1 MRMDHEL
8 VIQAFSVRESGEIK
22 IGSWENTAVLF
33 AGKEE
38 KNGLSVYASHAAAKR
53 TSTKFYV
60 RAETEITQ
68 HNRVVFCGVPY
79 TLTGISEKGRDL
91 LELSAV
97 QVRDDTCS
105 VYRRD
110 AQVDAYKRPI
120 CGVPPKVMEFPA
132 VLVEKYLGFTQNAPM
147 AQTQTTFVLVTPKE
161 VSLKIAGLVE
171 VNDARYAV
179 RICHTLDEYKS
190 SMRLHGWKNLKN
202 FYGRSKSCIFLHNPP
217 LWKVPV
223 IEVFSRALEK
233 DLGKAGMRCRR

>member
-1 MRMDHEL
+1 MRIDHEL

-60 RAETEITQ
+60 RAEIEITQ

-132 VLVEKYLGFTQNAPM
+132 VLAEKYLGFAQNIPM
-147 AQTQTTFVLVTPKE
+147 AQTQTTFVLVTPKA
-161 VSLKIAGLVE
+161 VSLKIADLV
-171 VNDARYAV
+171 DMGGARYAV
-179 RICHTLDEYKS
+179 QVCHTLDEYKNEYEIT
-190 SMRLHGWKNLKN
+190 R
-202 FYGRSKSCIFLHNPP
+202 
-217 LWKVPV
+217 
-223 IEVFSRALEK
+223 K
-233 DLGKAGMRCRR
+233 DDA

>member
-1 MRMDHEL
+1 MRIDHEL
-8 VIQAFSVRESGEIK
+8 VIQDFLMRESGEIK

-110 AQVDAYKRPI
+110 APVDAYKRPI
-120 CGVPPKVMEFPA
+120 CGDPAKVMQFPV
-132 VLVEKYLGFTQNAPM
+132 VLAEKYLGFTQNTPM
-147 AQTQTTFVLVTPKE
+147 AQTQTTFVLVTPKA
-161 VSLKIAGLVE
+161 VSLKIADLVD
-171 VNDARYAV
+171 VGGVRYAV
-179 RICHTLDEYKS
+179 QVCHTLDEYKNEYEIT
-190 SMRLHGWKNLKN
+190 R
-202 FYGRSKSCIFLHNPP
+202 
-217 LWKVPV
+217 
-223 IEVFSRALEK
+223 K
-233 DLGKAGMRCRR
+233 DDA